1 MNSPAQRV
9 AAELLA
15 LLEASGVEHVFL
27 APGARSQ
34 ALAVAAS
41 QLADAGRINLHVR
54 LDERSLGFNA
64 LGAAL
69 ASGQPTAL
77 IVTSGTAVANLH
89 PAVLEASHSGV
100 PMILLTADR
109 PHELRGVGAN
119 QTTNQIGIFGD
130 AVRTCFDLEAP
141 TVDSP
146 STDEVR
152 YVVATAIAAALGE
165 TGAQPGPVQINLAF
179 REPLSGS
186 EPNAADLKIE
196 PLAFESEAVEFE
208 FALLDGTVPTVVV
221 AGAESGPEATEL
233 AEAFGWPLLAEPSSG
248 ARFGEN
254 AILGYRLVINERRD
268 LADNIGRVIVF
279 GKPTLSRQ
287 ITGLLYREGVEV
299 IVVRSKNMGHFNV
312 GGRAT
317 AFVDEVTVDSEP
329 AGVWLESWRIADQQ
343 LRLAA
348 PVSAELTRRELV
360 EQVWAATEGA
370 ENLVLGASRL
380 IREAETWAPAKPVNV
395 FANRG
400 LAGID
405 GTIATATGIAIA
417 TGMQTRVLMG
427 DLTFLHDAGSLS
439 IDPAGP
445 DLNIQLVVGNDG
457 GGSIFES
464 LEMRQSLQDREF
476 ERLFR
481 TPQNVNI
488 AALAAAYGWLHV
500 PVENETQLANALKLK
515 GRVVVEVKL

>member
-1 MNSPAQRV
+1 MSSPAQRV

-15 LLEASGVEHVFL
+15 LLTASGVEHIFL

-34 ALAVAAS
+34 SLAVAAS
-41 QLADAGRINLHVR
+41 QLADAGRVQLHVR
-54 LDERSLGFNA
+54 LDERSLGFTA
-64 LGAAL
+64 LGTAL

-141 TVDSP
+141 TDASP
-146 STDEVR
+146 TLEEVR
-152 YVVATAIAAALGE
+152 YVAATALAAAMGE
-165 TGAQPGPVQINLAF
+165 TGGQPGPVQINLAF
-179 REPLSGS
+179 REPLSGA
-186 EPNAADLKIE
+186 EPNAGSLHIE
-196 PLAFESEAVEFE
+196 PLDVAAAPDELE
-208 FALLDGTVPTVVV
+208 FALLDGTIPTVVI
-221 AGAESGPEATEL
+221 AGAEAGPEATEL

-248 ARFGEN
+248 ARFGSN
-254 AILGYRLVINERRD
+254 AILGYRLVISERLE
-268 LADNIGRVIVF
+268 LAAGIGRVIVF

-287 ITGLLYREGVEV
+287 VTALFYNENVEV
-299 IVVRSKNMGHFNV
+299 IVVKSKTMGHFNV
-312 GGRAT
+312 GGRAQ
-317 AFVDEVTVDSEP
+317 AFVDEITVDSEP
-329 AGVWLESWRIADQQ
+329 SGAWLEAWRIADQQ
-343 LRLAA
+343 LRLEA
-348 PVSAELTRRELV
+348 PVSGVLTRRELV

-395 FANRG
+395 FSNRG

-417 TGMQTRVLMG
+417 TGLQTRALMG
-427 DLTFLHDAGSLS
+427 DLTFLHDASSLA
-439 IDPAGP
+439 IDPMGP
-445 DLNIQLVVGNDG
+445 TLDIQLVVGNDS

-464 LEMRQSLQDREF
+464 LEMRKSLQDREF
-476 ERLFR
+476 DRLFR
-481 TPQNVNI
+481 TPQNVNL
-488 AALAAAYGWLHV
+488 ATLAAAYGWLHI
-500 PVENETQLANALKLK
+500 PVSNETQLAAALKK
-515 GRVVVEVKL
+515 PGRIVIEVAL

>member
-1 MNSPAQRV
+1 MFSPAQRV
-9 AAELLA
+9 SAELLA
-15 LLEASGVEHVFL
+15 LLATSGVEHIFL

-41 QLADAGRINLHVR
+41 QLADAGKVQLHVR

-119 QTTNQIGIFGD
+119 QTTNQIGIFAD

-141 TVDSP
+141 TESSP
-146 STDEVR
+146 TLDEVR
-152 YVVATAIAAALGE
+152 YVAATAIAAALGE
-165 TGAQPGPVQINLAF
+165 SGGQPGPVQINLAF

-186 EPNAADLKIE
+186 EPYAANLNLE
-196 PLAFESEAVEFE
+196 PLQLEPSAAELE
-208 FALLDGTVPTVVV
+208 FAMLDGQVPTVVV

-254 AILGYRLVINERRD
+254 AILAYRLVIADRPE
-268 LADNIGRVIVF
+268 LANAIGRVIVF

-287 ITGLLYREGVEV
+287 ITGLFYRETVEV
-299 IVVRSKNMGHFNV
+299 IVVKSKAMGAFNV
-312 GGRAT
+312 GGRAQ

-329 AGVWLESWRIADQQ
+329 SGAWLEAWRVADQQ
-343 LRLAA
+343 LRLQA
-348 PVSAELTRRELV
+348 PVSGTLTRRELV
-360 EQVWAATEGA
+360 EQVWEATEGA

-380 IREAETWAPAKPVNV
+380 IREAETWAPAKAVNV
-395 FANRG
+395 FSNRG

-417 TGMQTRVLMG
+417 TRLQTRALMG
-427 DLTFLHDAGSLS
+427 DLTFLHDASSLA
-439 IDPAGP
+439 IDPDGP
-445 DLNIQLVVGNDG
+445 ELDLQIVVGNDA

-464 LEMRQSLQDREF
+464 LEMRKSLQDKDF
-476 ERLFR
+476 DRLFR

-488 AALAAAYGWLHV
+488 ATLAAAYGWLHV
-500 PVENETQLANALKLK
+500 PVANETQLALALKKK
-515 GRVVVEVKL
+515 GRVVIEVAL